1 MKQSFYYEPQHDRAD
16 TVEFFG
22 GGGYTSPH
30 FHRCIEIIYMTEGAI
45 DCVVNG
51 TKFRAM
57 PDEIIFVHKC
67 CVHELIPAPDYKNH
81 VLIVGP
87 RYSDDVE
94 SIFQKRTL
102 PAHLADKEFN
112 RTLRP
117 YFELLGAATDENEV
131 SKDANT
137 ELVIKGY
144 IDVIVGNL
152 LRHYERVPTDAM
164 PNLGTVV
171 AVLNYIDDHFTE
183 SITLDSISSAFGYNK
198 YYFSRLFNRYIGE
211 NLNNYIN
218 MIRVRN
224 LVTQAKKA
232 DNPGLAALVFENGF
246 DSMTT
251 FYRSFS
257 RYYDRPPTEI
267 FKVK

>member
-1 MKQSFYYEPQHDRAD
+1 MKQPFFYASQHDRAD
-16 TVEFFG
+16 TVEFFNG
-22 GGGYTSPH
+22 GGHTLPH
-30 FHRCIEIIYMTEGAI
+30 FHRCIEIIYMKGGALG
-45 DCVVNG
+45 CVVNG
-51 TKFRAM
+51 TQFCAL
-57 PDEIIFVHKC
+57 PDEIVFVHKC
-67 CVHELIPAPDYKNH
+67 CVHELIPAPAYENH

-87 RYSDDVE
+87 RYSDDIE

-102 PAHLADKEFN
+102 PAHLTDKEFN

-117 YFELLGAATDENEV
+117 YFERLGALVGENNA
-131 SKDANT
+131 DA
-137 ELVIKGY
+137 ELIIKGY
-144 IDVIVGNL
+144 IDVIVGSL

-183 SITLDSISSAFGYNK
+183 PITLDSISSVFGYNK

-232 DNPGLAALVFENGF
+232 DSPGLAALVFENGF

-257 RYYDRPPTEI
+257 RFYDRPPTEI
-267 FKVK
+267 FKDK